1 MTSVLLVVVAVCA
14 RSRSS
19 PFATIPLVY
28 PCQSPASVVSIFGL
42 KTDDSKTG
50 RKGSL
55 IVSLHDVSPHTW
67 KECVAILAELKT
79 LGVSR
84 TSLLVIPNHH
94 ERGHFLDYP
103 EFCDWLKES
112 VAAGHEV
119 VMHGYTHR
127 DRIQSRETLLDTLTT
142 RFYTAGEG
150 EFHSIS
156 QEEAKAWVAKSLE
169 EFAQIGLSPGGFIAP
184 AWLLGTEAEE
194 ALRDLGVDYT
204 TRIGGILDLKAN
216 RFHPSQSLCWSVR
229 AAWRRW
235 TSLVWNAFLFHRLE
249 NAPLLRIAIHPVDI
263 AHPKIWGQIRGII
276 TKALRSRTT
285 TVYADIIKV

>member
-1 MTSVLLVVVAVCA
+1 MISISRLKAV
-14 RSRSS
+14 
-19 PFATIPLVY
+19 
-28 PCQSPASVVSIFGL
+28 
-42 KTDDSKTG
+42 DSKAD

-67 KECVAILAELKT
+67 KECVAILAELKA

-103 EFCDWLKES
+103 DFCDWLKEC

-127 DRIQSRETLLDTLTT
+127 DRTQSRETLLDTLTT
-142 RFYTAGEG
+142 RYYTAGEG

-156 QEEAKAWVAKSLE
+156 REEAKTLVTKSRE
-169 EFAQIGLSPGGFIAP
+169 EFTQIGLSPGGFIAP
-184 AWLLGTEAEE
+184 AWLLGAEAEE

-235 TSLVWNAFLFHRLE
+235 MSLAWNAFLFHRLE
-249 NAPLLRIAIHPVDI
+249 TSPLLRIAIHPVDL
-263 AHPKIWGQIRGII
+263 AHPQIWGQINGII
-276 TKALRSRTT
+276 TKALRSRAT
-285 TVYADIIKV
+285 TVYADFIKA